1 MFESEDQLIEMWV
14 RVKFTVADLDKTN
27 NLKLIYSAG
36 NLPIALEDAQGNMYT
51 PVLALEK
58 NAGQE
63 AVLVTDFKEEL
74 GLSLNFYYDSGIS
87 NPYYSENS

>member
-14 RVKFTVADLDKTN
+14 RVRFTVADLDKTD
-27 NLKLIYSAG
+27 NLKLIYSAD
-36 NLPIALEDAQGNMYT
+36 LPIALEDAQGNMYT
-51 PVLALEK
+51 PVLALVK

-74 GLSLNFYYDSGIS
+74 GLSLDFYYDSGIS

>member
-14 RVKFTVADLDKTN
+14 RVGFTVADLDKTD

-51 PVLALEK
+51 PVLALVK
-58 NAGQE
+58 NAGQ

-74 GLSLNFYYDSGIS
+74 GLSLDFYYDSGIS

>member
-14 RVKFTVADLDKTN
+14 RVRFTVADLDKTD
-27 NLKLIYSAG
+27 NLKLIYSAD
-36 NLPIALEDAQGNMYT
+36 LPIALEDAQGNMYT
-51 PVLALEK
+51 PVLALQK

-74 GLSLNFYYDSGIS
+74 GLSLDFYYDSGIS

>member
-1 MFESEDQLIEMWV
+1 MFESEDQLIKMWV
-14 RVKFTVADLDKTN
+14 RVRFTVADLDKTD
-27 NLKLIYSAG
+27 NLKLIYSAD
-36 NLPIALEDAQGNMYT
+36 LPIALEDAQGNMYT
-51 PVLALEK
+51 PVLALQK

-87 NPYYSENS
+87 NPYYSEEE

>member
-1 MFESEDQLIEMWV
+1 MWV
-14 RVKFTVADLDKTN
+14 RVGFTVADLDKTD
-27 NLKLIYSAG
+27 NLKLIYSAD
-36 NLPIALEDAQGNMYT
+36 LPIALEDAQGNMYT
-51 PVLALEK
+51 PVLALQK

-74 GLSLNFYYDSGIS
+74 GLSLDFYYDSGIS

>member
-14 RVKFTVADLDKTN
+14 RVRFTVADLDKTD
-27 NLKLIYSAG
+27 NLKLIYSAD
-36 NLPIALEDAQGNMYT
+36 LPIALEDAQGNMYT
-51 PVLALEK
+51 PVLALQK

-74 GLSLNFYYDSGIS
+74 GLSLDFYYDSGIS
-87 NPYYSENS
+87 NPYYSEEE

>member
-14 RVKFTVADLDKTN
+14 RVGFTVADLDKTD
-27 NLKLIYSAG
+27 NLKLIYSAD
-36 NLPIALEDAQGNMYT
+36 LPIALEDAQGNMYT
-51 PVLALEK
+51 PVLALQK

-74 GLSLNFYYDSGIS
+74 GLSLDFYYDSGIS
-87 NPYYSENS
+87 NPYYSEEE

>member
-14 RVKFTVADLDKTN
+14 RVGFTVADLDKTD
-27 NLKLIYSAG
+27 NLKLIYSAD
-36 NLPIALEDAQGNMYT
+36 LPIALEDAQGNMYT

-74 GLSLNFYYDSGIS
+74 GLSLDFYYDSGIS
-87 NPYYSENS
+87 NPYYSEEE

>member
-27 NLKLIYSAG
+27 NLKLIYSAD
-36 NLPIALEDAQGNMYT
+36 LPIALEDAQGNMYT
-51 PVLALEK
+51 PVLALQK

-74 GLSLNFYYDSGIS
+74 GLSLDFYYDSGIS
-87 NPYYSENS
+87 NPYYSEEE

>member
-1 MFESEDQLIEMWV
+1 
-14 RVKFTVADLDKTN
+14 
-27 NLKLIYSAG
+27 
-36 NLPIALEDAQGNMYT
+36 MYT

>member
-14 RVKFTVADLDKTN
+14 RVGFTVADLDKTD
-27 NLKLIYSAG
+27 NLKLIYSAD
-36 NLPIALEDAQGNMYT
+36 LPIALEDAQGNMYT
-51 PVLALEK
+51 PVLALQK

-74 GLSLNFYYDSGIS
+74 GLSLDFYYDSGIS